1 MDTQELRRNI
11 DEAINSSGK
20 TRDEMAQQLGMTYN
34 QLWRLLSGQRQL
46 KADFVAK
53 IAILT
58 GKTPND
64 LYGEMATPTRP
75 PADTG
80 ESKAVQNA

>member
-1 MDTQELRRNI
+1 MKEERRTQV
-11 DEAINSSGK
+11 
-20 TRDEMAQQLGMTYN
+20 
-34 QLWRLLSGQRQL
+34 RLPEDVYFAVRH
-46 KADFVAK
+46 VA
-53 IAILT
+53 AASETSLLT

-80 ESKAVQNA
+80 ESKAV